1 MFIIKT
7 ELEQATQQT
16 LNIKRQDKYRATKG
30 QVIFIINKY
39 VDDFNKEHIRIYI
52 TAKAQQE
59 SFQGKYSKLIAI
71 IKREDL

>member
-16 LNIKRQDKYRATKG
+16 LNIKRQDKYRAAEG

-39 VDDFNKEHIRIYI
+39 VDDFNREYIRAYI
-52 TAKAQQE
+52 IAKARQE
-59 SFQGKYSKLIAI
+59 SLQGKYSKLTAI
-71 IKREDL
+71 IK